1 MMAMRTYMIM
11 KVMVLIFFNFDGDMN
26 EVKARVM
33 LIMILTTMSRRMRIK
48 LISGRR
54 RQDEKL
60 M

>member
-1 MMAMRTYMIM
+1 MIM

-48 LISGRR
+48 LISGM
-54 RQDEKL
+54 KN
-60 M
+60 

>member
-1 MMAMRTYMIM
+1 MIM

-33 LIMILTTMSRRMRIK
+33 LIMILTTVSRRMKIK